1 MPRQRRQPSLGAGDR
16 ARDKRTRRVGTIED
30 VKEVNGRPEY
40 ALSYDEQPQ
49 DTYLTTPAKDGA
61 PAAGDPAGRT

>member
-1 MPRQRRQPSLGAGDR
+1 MPPRKRQRELTTGDR

-30 VKEVNGRPEY
+30 VKKVDGHAEY

-49 DTYLTTPAKDGA
+49 DRYLTTPAREGA
-61 PAAGDPAGRT
+61 QLPSELVERE